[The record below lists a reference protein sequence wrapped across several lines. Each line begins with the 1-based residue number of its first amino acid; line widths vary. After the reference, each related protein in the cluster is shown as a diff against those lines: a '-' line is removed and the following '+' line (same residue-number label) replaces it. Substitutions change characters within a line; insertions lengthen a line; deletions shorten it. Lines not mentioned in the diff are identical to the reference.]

1 MKHPTI
7 PKVHAP
13 YQPPQP
19 TLAHCPGCDA
29 LVLIREAT
37 WQEVPYDDPKT
48 GKAKTVKVPVY
59 VALSPPVNP
68 VTGTPH
74 DCEEALA
81 WQLRVHGLRWNTVCL
96 APQQRDSVAFHRK
109 ETYS

>member
-1 MKHPTI
+1 MKTTKT
-7 PKVHAP
+7 PKAHAP

-29 LVLIREAT
+29 LVLTKVAT
-37 WQEVPYDDPKT
+37 WDEASHDDPKT
-48 GKAKTVKVPVY
+48 GRSKLINVPIY
-59 VALSPPVNP
+59 VPLAPPVSP

-81 WQLRVHGLRWNTVCL
+81 WSLRVHGIRWNSVRVM
-96 APQQRDSVAFHRK
+96 AQQRDTV
-109 ETYS
+109 T